1 MRDLEKRKEVIRKKV
16 SDISENNNL
25 GRHEVIANVVKKWL
39 HQGAVA
45 SGDTRQSNYLRRR

>member
-39 HQGAVA
+39 HQGAVD
-45 SGDTRQSNYLRRR
+45 SGDTRQSNYLRRG